1 MNKKGSGKETKYW
14 NNVFIKKILLYFLF
28 EICEAGRGGGGGG
41 NDVPDMVASLLSSLH
56 TAP

>member
-1 MNKKGSGKETKYW
+1 MEVFRQGFWVVKSPNKI
-14 NNVFIKKILLYFLF
+14 VLYFLF